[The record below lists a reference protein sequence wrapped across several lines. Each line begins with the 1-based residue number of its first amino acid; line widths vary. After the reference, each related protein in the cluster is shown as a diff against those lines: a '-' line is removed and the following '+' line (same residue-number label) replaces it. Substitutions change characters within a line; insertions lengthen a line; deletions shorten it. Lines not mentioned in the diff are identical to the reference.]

1 MRPSTHRRV
10 AAIAVL
16 LIAVAGL
23 TGAAAGASDAS
34 LSTVNETV
42 RVHAVEDATVTGTT
56 DLDAGENASVRVQS
70 TGDTAPRFFR
80 SRQVSTGENGTVAA
94 TFDFSEHAPGDTFS
108 VTVVHDGSTIAE
120 AEGEVV
126 ADDVA
131 VTRTGTPET
140 TTETT
145 GPGFGI
151 GAAAAAVCLGAAFMA
166 RRRG

>member
-1 MRPSTHRRV
+1 M
-10 AAIAVL
+10 
-16 LIAVAGL
+16 IAVAGL
-23 TGAAAGASDAS
+23 TGTAGAAAGASDAS

-42 RVHAVEDATVTGTT
+42 RAHAVEDATVTGTT
-56 DLDAGENASVRVQS
+56 DLDAGANVSVRVQS
-70 TGDTAPRFFR
+70 SGDTTPRFFR
-80 SRQVSTGENGTVAA
+80 SRQVRTGENGTVAA
-94 TFDFSEHAPGDTFS
+94 TFDFSEHAPGDTFT
-108 VTVVHDGSTIAE
+108 VNVVHDGSTIAE